1 MAHLG
6 MESMF
11 TGQGPVPG
19 TMLGG
24 AWEGMGVSSAPR
36 SRAPGSAG
44 AVLSVYS
51 PTWPPEHVER
61 GCGRGPGF
69 SVFCHLMICVRTSS

>member
-1 MAHLG
+1 
-6 MESMF
+6 
-11 TGQGPVPG
+11 
-19 TMLGG
+19 
-24 AWEGMGVSSAPR
+24 MGVSSAPR

-44 AVLSVYS
+44 AVLSVYG